1 MDRIGSI
8 HLFVIFDV
16 ISLALQHPTTV
27 KGNIDLKNELQS
39 IKNNIDL
46 LYAKLN
52 KLSAAT
58 KAQKN
63 LTRSSLK
70 DHKICLS
77 KQCIEN
83 SYQLLKNMDLDA
95 DPCDDFYKYSCGN
108 FIKEQIIPDD
118 KKKWTS
124 FSPLE
129 DISKLLQKGSRD
141 VHQFNN
147 TTFIDL

>member
-8 HLFVIFDV
+8 LLFVIFDV
-16 ISLALQHPTTV
+16 ISLALQHPTTI
-27 KGNIDLKNELQS
+27 KGDIDLKNELQS
-39 IKNNIDL
+39 IKTNIDL

-58 KAQKN
+58 KVQKN
-63 LTRSSLK
+63 LTQSSLR
-70 DHKICLS
+70 DRKICLS
-77 KQCIEN
+77 KQCMEN
-83 SYQLLKNMDLDA
+83 SYLLLKNMDLDV
-95 DPCDDFYKYSCGN
+95 DPCDDFYKFSCGN

-129 DISKLLQKGSRD
+129 DISKLLQKESRD

>member
-1 MDRIGSI
+1 MARIGFFLLI
-8 HLFVIFDV
+8 IIFDV
-16 ISLALQHPTTV
+16 ISLALQHPTTI
-27 KGNIDLKNELQS
+27 KGDINLKNELKS
-39 IKNNIDL
+39 IKTNIDL

-58 KAQKN
+58 KVQKN
-63 LTRSSLK
+63 LTRSSSK

-83 SYQLLKNMDLDA
+83 SYQLLKNMDLDV
-95 DPCDDFYKYSCGN
+95 DPCDDFYKFSCGN

-129 DISKLLQKGSRD
+129 DISK
-141 VHQFNN
+141 
-147 TTFIDL
+147 